1 MGSKQKKT
9 QMGRKEYFERR
20 LKERLAF
27 LSEKKTEPSNID
39 KDPSVKNL
47 RANIRAINARL
58 NAIAKIEQRTAE
70 LAKTKADKA
79 AAILK
84 PQEGSK
90 DKEKDKEK
98 KKGKEKESKKAPEE
112 GKAKKKKKE
121 KEVKEEK
128 EEKKEKE

>member
-9 QMGRKEYFERR
+9 QMGRKDYFERR

-27 LSEKKTEPSNID
+27 LAEKKTEPSNID

-58 NAIAKIEQRTAE
+58 NAIAKIEQRAAE
-70 LAKTKADKA
+70 LAKTKAEKA

-98 KKGKEKESKKAPEE
+98 KKGKEKGKESKKAPEE
-112 GKAKKKKKE
+112 GKEKKKKKDKEE
-121 KEVKEEK
+121 KDKKEEK
-128 EEKKEKE
+128 E